1 MDIRIISLDVPYM
14 ADVVLPLPPLKLA
27 TSVDVDRKTGE
38 IYWTDTAEDTI
49 QKTSPDGKIVE
60 VIIMHEMEAPDGIA
74 IDSTGRKVSD
84 IKNVFISQTVNSE
97 ILLFDRSI
105 GQTGREIA

>member
-1 MDIRIISLDVPYM
+1 M
-14 ADVVLPLPPLKLA
+14 ADVVLPLPQLKLA

-49 QKTSPDGKIVE
+49 QKATPDGKNTE

-74 IDSTGRKVSD
+74 IDSTGRKVSFSN
-84 IKNVFISQTVNSE
+84 I
-97 ILLFDRSI
+97 
-105 GQTGREIA
+105 